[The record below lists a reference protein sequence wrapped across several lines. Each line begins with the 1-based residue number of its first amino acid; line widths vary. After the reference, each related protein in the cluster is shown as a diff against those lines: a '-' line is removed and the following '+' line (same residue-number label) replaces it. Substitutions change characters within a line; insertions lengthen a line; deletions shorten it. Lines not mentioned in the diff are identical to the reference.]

1 MSAPS
6 SDRAYE
12 IPKQMA
18 MPKGRHYRL
27 FAVLCAFDNDNL
39 KTHVSWKGR
48 WWCFFLFLTL
58 KKFQSRIL
66 QRAGL
71 NNVS

>member
-18 MPKGRHYRL
+18 MSKGRYYRL

-39 KTHVSWKGR
+39 KTHVSQKSRWRRFFFFTINNEKVSIANLQLTKGR
-48 WWCFFLFLTL
+48 F
-58 KKFQSRIL
+58 K
-66 QRAGL
+66 
-71 NNVS
+71 